1 MTSTLSHELRFG
13 TGEFLAERRAIVNL
27 SLIASASMAL
37 ITLYQV
43 GIIKH
48 IPEPALPMLDAE
60 KVNGSEQAYAKF
72 AVPDAFLGVASL
84 AATATLA
91 AMGGTRRSPLLA
103 MAMAAKIG
111 FDAANAAKLTLDQWT
126 KHRAFC
132 LWCLIAAGATFA
144 MVPRVL
150 PELRA
155 AIRTL
160 RRRPVPDRW
169 PRENES

>member
-1 MTSTLSHELRFG
+1 
-13 TGEFLAERRAIVNL
+13 
-27 SLIASASMAL
+27 
-37 ITLYQV
+37 
-43 GIIKH
+43 
-48 IPEPALPMLDAE
+48 MLDAE

-72 AVPDAFLGVASL
+72 AVPDAILGLGSY
-84 AATATLA
+84 AATMGLA
-91 AMGGTRRSPLLA
+91 AMEGKRRHETHPWIPVAL
-103 MAMAAKIG
+103 AAKVM
-111 FDAANAAKLTLDQWT
+111 FDAANAGKLTLDQWT